1 MSKVNSPSQHHKHDH
16 GSDHSHDHGHH
27 HSHGG
32 IVKESLNF
40 DRAFAIGISLNV
52 IFVLIEAGYG
62 IMANSLALLADAG
75 HNLSDVLGL
84 IVAWVASF
92 LVRRKPTD
100 SFTFGLRS
108 SSILAALANAVFLLV
123 AIGGVAWEAIGRFR
137 APPEVAGHIVIAVA
151 AVGIFI
157 NGLTAYLFSS
167 GQKGDL
173 NIRGAYL
180 HMLADALVSLGVV
193 VAGFVMIK
201 TGLNWI
207 DPLVSVVV
215 SLVILKGTWNLL
227 KESLKLA
234 LGAVPN
240 GINRIEVHEFL
251 LTKKGVT
258 KVHDLHIWGMST
270 TENALTAHLV
280 MPAGH
285 PGDSFL
291 HHVSEELSRKF
302 KIHHATIQIEF
313 GNDPNHACALEP
325 DEVV

>member
-1 MSKVNSPSQHHKHDH
+1 MSNSHQ
-16 GSDHSHDHGHH
+16 HSHDHSHH
-27 HSHGG
+27 HHHGG
-32 IVKESLNF
+32 IVTEPMNF
-40 DRAFAIGISLNV
+40 DRAFAIGIFLNV

-62 IMANSLALLADAG
+62 FTANSLALLADAG

-84 IVAWVASF
+84 IVAWVASV

-100 SFTFGLRS
+100 HFTFGLRS

-123 AIGGVAWEAIGRFR
+123 AIGGVLWEAIGRFR
-137 APPEVAGHIVIAVA
+137 SPPEVASQVVIIVA
-151 AVGIFI
+151 AIGIFI
-157 NGLTAYLFSS
+157 NGITAYLFSK

-180 HMLADALVSLGVV
+180 HMLADAIVSLGVV
-193 VAGFVMIK
+193 VAGFIMLK

-207 DPLVSVVV
+207 DPVVSIVV
-215 SLVILKGTWNLL
+215 SLVIMKGTWGLL

-240 GINRIEVHEFL
+240 GINRVEVQKFL
-251 LTKKGVT
+251 MSKKGVS

-291 HHVSEELSRKF
+291 HHVSEELNVQF
-302 KIHHATIQIEF
+302 KIHHATLQIEF

>member
-1 MSKVNSPSQHHKHDH
+1 MSNSHE
-16 GSDHSHDHGHH
+16 HSHDHSHH
-27 HSHGG
+27 HHGG
-32 IVKESLNF
+32 MVTEPMNF
-40 DRAFAIGISLNV
+40 DRAFAIGILLNV
-52 IFVLIEAGYG
+52 TFVLIESGYG
-62 IMANSLALLADAG
+62 LAANSLALLADAG

-84 IVAWVASF
+84 IVAWVASI
-92 LVRRKPTD
+92 LVRRKPTNG
-100 SFTFGLRS
+100 FTFGLRS
-108 SSILAALANAVFLLV
+108 SSILAALGNAVFLLV

-137 APPEVAGHIVIAVA
+137 SPPEVAGHTVIVVA

-157 NGLTAYLFSS
+157 NGMTAYLFSK

-180 HMLADALVSLGVV
+180 HMLADALVSLAVV
-193 VAGFVMIK
+193 VAGIVMIK
-201 TGLNWI
+201 TGWNWI

-215 SLVILKGTWNLL
+215 SLVILNGTWGLL

-240 GINRIEVHEFL
+240 GINRVEVHKFL
-251 LTKKGVT
+251 MNKKGVS

-291 HHVSEELSRKF
+291 HHVSEELNHKF
-302 KIHHATIQIEF
+302 KIHHTTLQIEL
-313 GNDPNHACALEP
+313 GNDPHHACVLEP